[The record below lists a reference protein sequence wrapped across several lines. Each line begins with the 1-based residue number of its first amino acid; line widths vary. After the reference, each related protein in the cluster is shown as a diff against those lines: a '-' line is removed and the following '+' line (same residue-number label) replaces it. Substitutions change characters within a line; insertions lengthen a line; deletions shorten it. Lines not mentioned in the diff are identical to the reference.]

1 MRARGHGISILCAT
15 VIVLIYPSFGT
26 GKEPSARIVQY
37 GRYRTSDPILK
48 PAQDTSGSV
57 TIETRSARHL
67 ATTKKVPCKVGESF
81 GIRLEFANLPKGVNY
96 TVRSEM
102 HHPPIKQPDS
112 TVLKKSVSE
121 TTIKVREQPDEY
133 FLWTFLKGFEY
144 ELVPGPWTCVV
155 FVDGTEVARITFQ
168 VEEVKSAEIAVG
180 ADPSKADWE
189 KLQGHWGWLPQ
200 KVHMN
205 HPAPEV
211 ASLIHGRELDKKEQL
226 GRQFTLEVKR
236 DSFTF
241 SDHKEKTRQ
250 ATAKLDTSKEPQEI
264 DLVVGKGKPF
274 LGIYKVEGDTLT
286 LCIGD
291 QKQRPSEFPD
301 VFAKKGEVLI
311 SYTRDKP

>member
-48 PAQDTSGSV
+48 PAEDTSGSV

-81 GIRLEFANLPKGVNY
+81 GIRLEFANLPTGVNY

-102 HHPPIKQPDS
+102 HHPPIKQPDG
-112 TVLKKSVSE
+112 TVLKKSVLE
-121 TTIKVREQPDEY
+121 TTIKVREQPEEY

-144 ELVPGPWTCVV
+144 ELVPGQWTRVV
-155 FVDGTEVARITFQ
+155 FVDGTEVARLTFQ
-168 VEEVKSAEIAVG
+168 IEEVQQASAEIG
-180 ADPSKADWE
+180 DSKADAQ
-189 KLQGHWGWLPQ
+189 KLQGKWGWLPQ
-200 KVHMN
+200 RVHMN
-205 HPAPEV
+205 YPAPELM
-211 ASLIHGRELDKKEQL
+211 SLFHGRELDKKEQL

-241 SDHKEKTRQ
+241 SDYKEKTRQ
-250 ATAKLDTSKEPQEI
+250 ATAKLDASKKPRQI
-264 DLVVGKGKPF
+264 DFVVGEGTPF
-274 LGIYKVEGDTLT
+274 LGIYKLEGDTLT

-301 VFAKKGEVLI
+301 VWAKKGQVLI
-311 SYTRDKP
+311 YYTRAKP

>member
-1 MRARGHGISILCAT
+1 MRARGHRISILCAT
-15 VIVLIYPSFGT
+15 VIFLIYPTFGI

-37 GRYRTSDPILK
+37 GRYRTAGPILK
-48 PAQDTSGSV
+48 PAKDIAGSV
-57 TIETRSARHL
+57 AIEANSVRHL
-67 ATTKKVPCKVGESF
+67 ATTKKVPCKVGELF
-81 GIRLEFANLPKGVNY
+81 GIRLEFANLPEGVNY

-102 HHPPIKQPDS
+102 HHPPIKQPDG

-121 TTIKVREQPDEY
+121 TTIKVSQKPVEY

-144 ELVPGPWTCVV
+144 ELVPGQWTHVV
-155 FVDGTEVARITFQ
+155 FVDGTEVARLTFQ
-168 VEEVKSAEIAVG
+168 VGVAIG
-180 ADPSKADWE
+180 HNPPRADSE
-189 KLQGHWGWLPQ
+189 KLQGKWGWLPQ
-200 KVHMN
+200 TVQMN
-205 HPAPEV
+205 HPAPEIV
-211 ASLIHGRELDKKEQL
+211 SLIHGRELDKNEQL

-250 ATAKLDTSKEPQEI
+250 ASAKLDASKEPREI
-264 DLVVGKGKPF
+264 DLMVGKGKPF

-301 VFAKKGEVLI
+301 VFRAEKGQLLI
-311 SYTRDKP
+311 DYTRHKP

>member
-1 MRARGHGISILCAT
+1 MRARGHRISILCAT
-15 VIVLIYPSFGT
+15 VILLIYPSFGT
-26 GKEPSARIVQY
+26 GKEPSARIVEY
-37 GRYRTSDPILK
+37 GRYRTSDPIPK
-48 PAQDTSGSV
+48 PAKDTSGSV
-57 TIETRSARHL
+57 TIETGSVRHL

-81 GIRLEFANLPKGVNY
+81 GFRLEFANLPKGVNY

-102 HHPPIKQPDS
+102 HHPPIKQPGG

-121 TTIKVREQPDEY
+121 TTIKVREKPDEY

-144 ELVPGPWTCVV
+144 ELVPGPWTHVV
-155 FVDGTEVARITFQ
+155 FVDGTEVARLTFQ
-168 VEEVKSAEIAVG
+168 VGVAIG
-180 ADPSKADWE
+180 ANPPRADAE
-189 KLQGHWGWLPQ
+189 KLQGKWGWLPQ
-200 KVHMN
+200 TVHIN
-205 HPAPEV
+205 HSAPELV
-211 ASLIHGRELDKKEQL
+211 SLIHGRELDKNEQP

-250 ATAKLDTSKEPQEI
+250 ATARLDASKEPQEI

-291 QKQRPSEFPD
+291 QKQRPSEFAG
-301 VFAKKGEVLI
+301 VFRVKKGQLLI

>member
-15 VIVLIYPSFGT
+15 VIFLIYPSFGT
-26 GKEPSARIVQY
+26 GQEPSARIVQY

-48 PAQDTSGSV
+48 PATDTSGSV

-67 ATTKKVPCKVGESF
+67 ATTKNVPCKVGESF
-81 GIRLEFANLPKGVNY
+81 GIRLEFANLPKGVNC

-102 HHPPIKQPDS
+102 HHPPIKQPDG

-121 TTIKVREQPDEY
+121 TTIKAREKPEEY

-144 ELVPGPWTCVV
+144 ELVPGQWTRVV

-168 VEEVKSAEIAVG
+168 VGEVKQASAEIG
-180 ADPSKADWE
+180 DDPKADSQ
-189 KLQGHWGWLPQ
+189 KLQGKWGWLPQ

-205 HPAPEV
+205 YPAPELLR
-211 ASLIHGRELDKKEQL
+211 LIHGRELDKKEQL

-250 ATAKLDTSKEPQEI
+250 ATAKLDASKKPRQI
-264 DLVVGKGKPF
+264 DLAIGEGTPF

-301 VFAKKGEVLI
+301 VWAKKGQVLI
-311 SYTRDKP
+311 YYTRDKP